1 MFQVKKIHLFR
12 KEKPRTIKNKN
23 NTNINKN
30 NIIII
35 KNMPIKEFLEN
46 KLYLEE
52 LKDDADL
59 LERYLEKLDYKNI
72 TDNYPY
78 FYYIISSDNIYDNIQ
93 NNSISV
99 IIDFYQQN
107 IDKIF
112 LTSQSNCSLF
122 LLKNIIN
129 SKLNSILNVN
139 QLKLICIDI
148 TQINSEINTKN
159 ISKNNNNIFSDRKTM
174 HDIINFFY
182 PQNEINFI

>member
-1 MFQVKKIHLFR
+1 
-12 KEKPRTIKNKN
+12 
-23 NTNINKN
+23 
-30 NIIII
+30 
-35 KNMPIKEFLEN
+35 MPIKEFLEN

-59 LERYLEKLDYKNI
+59 LERYLEILDYKNI

-93 NNSISV
+93 NYSISV

-112 LTSQSNCSLF
+112 LTLQSNCSLF

-139 QLKLICIDI
+139 QLKSICIDI
-148 TQINSEINTKN
+148 TQINTEINTKKY
-159 ISKNNNNIFSDRKTM
+159 SKNNNNIFSDRKTL
-174 HDIINFFY
+174 HDIIIFF
-182 PQNEINFI
+182 ILKMKLTI